1 MTWFW
6 KKAKE
11 EHRKLE
17 AEISEAAKQLRR
29 AEKAEVRIN
38 NLHQRLKVEVD
49 QNHMGDR
56 LKASFRQSR
65 RRPDHGSASSV

>member
-6 KKAKE
+6 KKTKE

-17 AEISEAAKQLRR
+17 AEIDRAAQQLHR
-29 AEKAEVRIN
+29 AEKAEVRVN
-38 NLHQRLKVEVD
+38 MLHNRLKIEVD

-56 LKASFRQSR
+56 LKESFRQSR
-65 RRPDHGSASSV
+65 RRSDGSAGAV